1 MKKYGVMLLALLA
14 CGAVYATQDATLTQ
28 RQVRD
33 PRQLEVIL
41 EANATDA
48 ESRLADIEAGTGIDE
63 LTVNNATVRTNITVG
78 GTAAADSLAI
88 GAWGYTGEHV
98 GLIDD
103 GSGNTVPGFGQYN
116 EVKTEIAGGKVLAAK
131 YTRLLVSSNQ
141 VNDVSFLGH
150 ESQLRL
156 RNANLANGTH
166 AGLWAYAEQSGT
178 SVLSGNGTFDAID
191 ATVESAD
198 TFTVGATEQVTGIT
212 LDSSVGASASIAG
225 AANFSAAYIKSN
237 GKDWFNG
244 IYITGCDN
252 DILLDGG
259 ATIDQSAADTLTFT
273 EDNIAADGAFTAT
286 SYEGVVA
293 ATLVAGA
300 AAGATAVQPADV
312 WGAPT
317 ATPSPATLVNT
328 VGIQAKTA
336 AGGDLSEF
344 RLIRVWTSE
353 TSMGAASTNNIETL
367 VLSTGTAVDT
377 VVAHADYRYVTATDG
392 SAVATI
398 TGSATGTNYVMLSD
412 GSSISATAIT
422 FVP

>member
-178 SVLSGNGTFDAID
+178 SVLSDNGTFDAIH
-191 ATVESAD
+191 AAVESAD

-212 LDSSVGASASIAG
+212 LDSSIGASASIAG
-225 AANFSAAYIKSN
+225 AANFSAVYIKSN

-252 DILLDGG
+252 AILFDGG

-273 EDNIAADGAFTAT
+273 EDKVDVVGDFTASTIAADNGITSNFTF
-286 SYEGVVA
+286 
-293 ATLVAGA
+293 L
-300 AAGATAVQPADV
+300 
-312 WGAPT
+312 
-317 ATPSPATLVNT
+317 
-328 VGIQAKTA
+328 
-336 AGGDLSEF
+336 
-344 RLIRVWTSE
+344 
-353 TSMGAASTNNIETL
+353 
-367 VLSTGTAVDT
+367 
-377 VVAHADYRYVTATDG
+377 
-392 SAVATI
+392 
-398 TGSATGTNYVMLSD
+398 
-412 GSSISATAIT
+412 SATATTGRMWFSGGILT
-422 FVP
+422 NVVLTGE

>member
-1 MKKYGVMLLALLA
+1 MKKYGLMLLALLV
-14 CGAVYATQDATLTQ
+14 CGVGNATQDATLTQ
-28 RQVRD
+28 REVRD

-48 ESRLADIEAGTGIDE
+48 ETRIAAAEAGTNVTLADTYMFIGNAANKSIANTPAATRTNLSLVVGTDVLAPGGD
-63 LTVNNATVRTNITVG
+63 LTGQINSIAVATVT
-78 GTAAADSLAI
+78 D
-88 GAWGYTGEHV
+88 
-98 GLIDD
+98 
-103 GSGNTVPGFGQYN
+103 
-116 EVKTEIAGGKVLAAK
+116 
-131 YTRLLVSSNQ
+131 
-141 VNDVSFLGH
+141 
-150 ESQLRL
+150 
-156 RNANLANGTH
+156 
-166 AGLWAYAEQSGT
+166 
-178 SVLSGNGTFDAID
+178 
-191 ATVESAD
+191 
-198 TFTVGATEQVTGIT
+198 
-212 LDSSVGASASIAG
+212 G
-225 AANFSAAYIKSN
+225 AAL
-237 GKDWFNG
+237 G
-244 IYITGCDN
+244 T
-252 DILLDGG
+252 
-259 ATIDQSAADTLTFT
+259 
-273 EDNIAADGAFTAT
+273 T
-286 SYEGVVA
+286 S
-293 ATLVAGA
+293 
-300 AAGATAVQPADV
+300 VQPADV

-398 TGSATGTNYVMLSD
+398 TGTATGTNYVMLSD